1 MKEIIYILASL
12 GFLVCFIKLEIYLWQ
27 KSRENFRELKQ
38 AYKKWKEAEQDL
50 HNLLKDKDL

>member
-12 GFLVCFIKLEIYLWQ
+12 GLLVCFIKVEIYLWQ